1 MRRLVESWIEAEKI
15 QHGNTLAAAIKRL
28 NEKREM
34 NVTSSRVSEW
44 RRGVYVPSP
53 IVLSQM
59 LLRTLPW
66 ALQQSGIAVSA
77 AQLLELEKR
86 FWVLHEMDGQA
97 KVELL

>member
-15 QHGNTLAAAIKRL
+15 QHGNTLGAAIKRL

-77 AQLLELEKR
+77 TQLLDLEKR
-86 FWVLHEMDGQA
+86 FWVLHEKDGQV